1 MSKKI
6 IIIGGGPAGVDAAEA
21 AAKAGAQV
29 TVVSNAPIGGRA
41 GWHSLL
47 PSKVWLTTADSL
59 ALFSAAGEL
68 GMTGLDDL
76 NLTLPAIVERIREV
90 KKSWNTQ
97 QKEKLARLG
106 VQFVPGT
113 ARFESVNTIK
123 VIHEEGEEPLV
134 LQADAFIVTTG
145 SAPVFPPTMKP
156 NGKTIIAPRFAS
168 ALDTLPDSIAVVG
181 GGATGSEF
189 VYLFNRLGLEVT
201 WIVDQQSVLPD
212 FDSEAGQ
219 FIADTLTK
227 RGVHL
232 VEGQMAS
239 HIDQTN
245 GGIEVV
251 LADGSRHAAEMAFLA
266 IGRKPDV
273 AALNL
278 EGAGLALENGTVKV
292 DEYGRSTQ
300 PHIYFAGDVTGPPMI
315 ANKATAQAWVAGQH
329 AAGQTP
335 TGKLPAICPPEA
347 IIAAIYTEPQAAQVG
362 TVSGDN
368 VKTSRVAYS
377 ASMKSHLLP
386 EGDGFVK
393 LAYDGNTNRI
403 LGAVAVGPH
412 AADVIAPVAVAIRAG
427 LTMQEFGVL
436 YGAHP
441 TFSELAFT
449 AARQASIRNIH
460 K

>member
-68 GMTGLDDL
+68 GMTGLDEL

-113 ARFESVNTIK
+113 ARFESADTIK
-123 VIHEEGEEPLV
+123 VIHEEGEEPLA

-145 SAPVFPPTMKP
+145 SVPVFPPTMKP

-168 ALDTLPDSIAVVG
+168 ALTALPDSIVVVG

-189 VYLFNRLGLEVT
+189 VYLFNRLGLAVT
-201 WIVDQQSVLPD
+201 WIVDQFGILPD
-212 FDSEAGQ
+212 FDPEAGQ
-219 FIADTLTK
+219 FIADTLAK
-227 RGVHL
+227 RGVNL
-232 VEGQMAS
+232 VVGQMAS
-239 HIDQTN
+239 HIDQT
-245 GGIEVV
+245 GAGIEVV
-251 LADGSRHAAEMAFLA
+251 LADGSRHTAEMAFLA

-278 EGAGLALENGTVKV
+278 EGAGLSLENGTVMV
-292 DEYGRSTQ
+292 DEYGRSAQ
-300 PHIYFAGDVTGPPMI
+300 PHIYLAGDVTGPPMI

-329 AAGQTP
+329 AAGL
-335 TGKLPAICPPEA
+335 LPATCPPEA

-362 TVSGDN
+362 ALSGDN
-368 VKTSRVAYS
+368 VKTSRVAYA

-386 EGDGFVK
+386 EGAGFVK
-393 LAYDGNTNRI
+393 LAYDGHTNRI
-403 LGAVAVGPH
+403 LGAVAVGHH
-412 AADVIAPVAVAIRAG
+412 AADVIAPTAVAIRAG
-427 LTMQEFGVL
+427 LTMQEFGAL

-441 TFSELAFT
+441 TFSELAF
-449 AARQASIRNIH
+449 AVARQV
-460 K
+460 